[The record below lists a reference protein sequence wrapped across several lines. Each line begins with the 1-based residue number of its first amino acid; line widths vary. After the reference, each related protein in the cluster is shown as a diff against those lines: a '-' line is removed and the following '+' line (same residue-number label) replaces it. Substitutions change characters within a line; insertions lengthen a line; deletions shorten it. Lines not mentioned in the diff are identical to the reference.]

1 MGVEPVEYVKATG
14 ERMSIGAAASI
25 EIVTF
30 TVRLSSA
37 PTPEWLEAFK
47 DPPSIQISHPPG
59 SFTFNGDLCN
69 FRCEA
74 KEKGTY
80 WAQLQG
86 LCGDANAK
94 MAALAKQRQSDEV
107 VRRQRE
113 EARRKRDDELLR
125 DAQEGLQ

>member
-14 ERMSIGAAASI
+14 ERVSIGVAASV
-25 EIVTF
+25 EMVTY

-47 DPPSIQISHPPG
+47 DPARIQVSHPPG
-59 SFTFNGDLCN
+59 LFNMHGDLCT

-80 WAQLQG
+80 WAQLQT

-94 MAALAKQRQSDEV
+94 TEALAKQRKSDEV

-113 EARRKRDDELLR
+113 EARRKRDDDLLR
-125 DAQEGLQ
+125 DARERSQ